1 MAANL
6 TGGGKRMAAEYREA
20 HPQVAMRMEHQ
31 GGSHSDSGARLRL
44 SFRSETGPGII
55 HEPHD
60 VNLTSLMS
68 AGFTAPAPDDL
79 VAIIEG
85 DDRPERAPVS
95 ARFTPPSS
103 PGSVSSTC
111 TTLKY
116 KIRVALILYPPCDL
130 GVTFPSAQRRQK
142 CRYCWTENRMTEC
155 QLSLQ
160 DAKNQ
165 LSAAGRQTAQE
176 VIVRSFML

>member
-60 VNLTSLMS
+60 VIVTSPIS
-68 AGFTAPAPDDL
+68 AGFTAPAPDDI
-79 VAIIEG
+79 VAIIEEETIAQNALLFQH
-85 DDRPERAPVS
+85 DSRRPHHLAVS
-95 ARFTPPSS
+95 AVPVPR
-103 PGSVSSTC
+103 SSTKSE
-111 TTLKY
+111 L
-116 KIRVALILYPPCDL
+116 R
-130 GVTFPSAQRRQK
+130 
-142 CRYCWTENRMTEC
+142 
-155 QLSLQ
+155 
-160 DAKNQ
+160 
-165 LSAAGRQTAQE
+165 
-176 VIVRSFML
+176 

>member
-85 DDRPERAPVS
+85 RR
-95 ARFTPPSS
+95 S
-103 PGSVSSTC
+103 PRTRSCFST
-111 TTLKY
+111 
-116 KIRVALILYPPCDL
+116 IHAALITWQCQQYLYHAQ
-130 GVTFPSAQRRQK
+130 VQNPSCADPLP
-142 CRYCWTENRMTEC
+142 T
-155 QLSLQ
+155 
-160 DAKNQ
+160 
-165 LSAAGRQTAQE
+165 
-176 VIVRSFML
+176 VRPRGYVSFCATPAEMSVLLDGEPHDGMPA